1 MSEIFDVAVIGAGPG
16 GYVAAIRCA
25 QLGLNTVCI
34 DEWKN
39 TKGKASLGGTCLNV
53 GCIPSKALL
62 ESSENYFQIQ
72 HKVSAH
78 GITAQNVTVDVPVMI
93 ARKDKIVTMF
103 TAGIASLF
111 KKNKVKSMHGRGTL
125 LQREASANTW
135 QIKVDDSGNAETIQ
149 AKHVIVATG
158 SVPRPLPFAPIDNAM
173 ILDNA
178 GALALTEV
186 PKRLGVIGAGVIG
199 LEMGSVWRR
208 LGAEVTILEA
218 MPGFLMAADEQIAKE
233 AKSIFAKE
241 PGLQINTGVN
251 IKSVKVTGDTVTIG
265 YSDSDNQEQV
275 LEVDKLIVAI
285 GRIPNTAGLGL
296 QENGLQVDERGF
308 VMVDQYCRTNLTN
321 VYAVGDVVRG
331 PMLAHKASEEG
342 VAVAETILHVEKGAA
357 GELEA
362 VDFNTVPWVIY
373 TAPEIAW
380 VGKNEQEL
388 RAAGIAYKAGQF
400 PFIANGRARAMG
412 ETSGFIKVLADEKT
426 DRVLGVHMIGPHV
439 SELISEAVMAMKFS
453 ASSQDIACIVHAH
466 PSLSEVFHEAALGV
480 DKRALHI

>member
-34 DEWKN
+34 DDWKN
-39 TKGKASLGGTCLNV
+39 AKGKASLGGTCLNV

-62 ESSENYFQIQ
+62 ESSANYF
-72 HKVSAH
+72 HLKNKFSVH
-78 GITAQNVTVDVPVMI
+78 GITAEHVSVDVPVMV
-93 ARKDKIVTMF
+93 ARKDKIVTTF

-111 KKNKVKSMHGRGTL
+111 KKNKVKSIHGRGTL
-125 LQREASANTW
+125 LKREGSTDDW
-135 QIKVDDSGNAETIQ
+135 QIKIDDNGNTETVR

-158 SVPRPLPFAPIDNAM
+158 SVPRPLSLAPIDNNL

-218 MPGFLMAADEQIAKE
+218 MPGFLMAADEQVAKE
-233 AKSIFAKE
+233 AKSIFSKE
-241 PGLQINTGVN
+241 LGLQISTGIN
-251 IKSVKVTGDTVTIG
+251 
-265 YSDSDNQEQV
+265 NQEQV

-285 GRIPNTAGLGL
+285 GRTPNTSGIGAD
-296 QENGLQVDERGF
+296 ENGLMLDERGF
-308 VMVDQYCRTNLTN
+308 VVVDPHCRTNLNN

-342 VAVAETILHVEKGAA
+342 VAVAEMIAHIQKGQAS
-357 GELEA
+357 ENEA
-362 VDFNTVPWVIY
+362 IDFNTIPWVIY
-373 TAPEIAW
+373 TEPEIAW

-388 RAAGIAYKAGQF
+388 RAAGIAYKSGQF
-400 PFIANGRARAMG
+400 PFIANGRARAIG
-412 ETSGFIKVLADEKT
+412 ETTGFVKVLADEKT
-426 DRVLGVHMIGPHV
+426 DRVLGVHMVGPHV

-466 PSLSEVFHEAALGV
+466 PSLSEVVHEAALGV
-480 DKRALHI
+480 DKRTLHL